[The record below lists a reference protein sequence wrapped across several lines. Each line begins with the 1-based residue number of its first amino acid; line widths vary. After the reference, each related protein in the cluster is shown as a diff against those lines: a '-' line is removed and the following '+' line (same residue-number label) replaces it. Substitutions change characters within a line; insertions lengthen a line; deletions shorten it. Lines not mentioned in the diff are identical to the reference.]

1 MSIDAT
7 ELAQADTDA
16 AKAVAKA
23 GVEVR
28 ELHDLGDLHG
38 LADLF
43 VTIWGGNE
51 PLISGDL
58 LRAMS
63 KAGSYVVGAY
73 RGERMV
79 GGCVGFH
86 EAPGART
93 LHSHIA
99 GVLPE
104 LIGHAIG
111 SALKL
116 HQRAWA
122 LHRGITAIEW
132 TYDPLV
138 ARNAYFNIVKLGAR
152 PAEYLTNFY
161 GAMNDAINGVDDSDR
176 ILIRWD
182 LLDPPTRSSEPTQE
196 GEWVPVPADIEGLR
210 VADLEGARAWRT
222 QLRQALAPRLDR
234 GWRIV
239 GFDRASGY
247 LLEPPTPTAPDTGS
261 DPAADPAA
269 ETTGEDS

>member
-7 ELAQADTDA
+7 QLAQADTDA

-23 GVEVR
+23 GVELR
-28 ELHDLGDLHG
+28 ELRDLGNLNA

-43 VTIWGGNE
+43 VTIWGGDE

-73 RGERMV
+73 QGDRMV

-86 EAPGART
+86 EAPEART

-152 PAEYLTNFY
+152 PTEYLTNFY

-176 ILIRWD
+176 ILIRWN
-182 LLDPPTRSSEPTQE
+182 LLDAPARSSAPAGE
-196 GEWVPVPADIEGLR
+196 GEWVPVPTDIEGLR
-210 VADLEGARAWRT
+210 VIDVERARVWRT
-222 QLRQALAPRLDR
+222 QVRQALAPRLDL

-239 GFDRASGY
+239 SFDRASGY
-247 LLEPPTPTAPDTGS
+247 LLVPPRAATSDTHS
-261 DPAADPAA
+261 
-269 ETTGEDS
+269 ETTGEHS